1 MEEHERALQ
10 KQIENF
16 MESSFKNSGSEKI
29 TFQTSE
35 MFNEELELGSIKNED
50 DILTNFEN
58 KNCFLMEI

>member
-16 MESSFKNSGSEKI
+16 MESSFKNGGSEKI

>member
-16 MESSFKNSGSEKI
+16 MESSFKNGGIEKI

>member
-16 MESSFKNSGSEKI
+16 MESSFKNGGSEKI

-50 DILTNFEN
+50 VG
-58 KNCFLMEI
+58 

>member
-1 MEEHERALQ
+1 MEEHEKALQ

-16 MESSFKNSGSEKI
+16 MESSFKNGGSEKI